1 MGAMAGRYAGSVQA
15 IRYVVHDPDL
25 LRLEAAEALSWV
37 ADWAYLVALGIYAFR
52 AGGSLDVGLAGLIR
66 MLPSAIVAPFAALL
80 GDRYPRRR
88 VLLIVQLAWSAALAG
103 SALTFMVDGPGGLIY
118 GLAAVTGI
126 ASTISRPTQAA
137 ILPWLAKT
145 SEELVAGNV
154 ASSLIESL
162 GTLVG
167 PLLGGVLTAIG
178 DPGVV
183 FAASAGVSLVAA
195 AAIARMHVEGEAMR
209 SGRRQRTG
217 LVHEALGGF
226 GVVSRDPDTRLIVGL
241 CVAQTLVRGALNVL
255 IVVSALTLLKMG
267 ESGVGLLTAAIGAG
281 GLVGSVVALNLVG
294 RRLAG
299 PFALALVLWGLPIAA
314 IAVWPRPLMAL
325 IFLAVLG
332 AGNSLF
338 DVTTY
343 TLFQRIVP
351 DAVLMRVLG
360 AMFGLA
366 MAAVGL
372 GSILLPPL
380 IDAVGTRPA
389 LAITGAL
396 LPVIVV
402 VLLRRILRLDRTATA
417 PKREL
422 SLLRNVPIFNPLSV
436 AAMEHLAASM
446 VPRSVPAGTLIIRE
460 GEEGNEVFVI
470 AEGEFEVSREG
481 HPVATL
487 GPDGVFGEIALLRGT
502 ERSATVTAVVE
513 SEVYAIESP
522 EFLAAVTGHSLSHA
536 SAAQLMDVR
545 LAELEERSR

>member
-1 MGAMAGRYAGSVQA
+1 MT
-15 IRYVVHDPDL
+15 
-25 LRLEAAEALSWV
+25 
-37 ADWAYLVALGIYAFR
+37 
-52 AGGSLDVGLAGLIR
+52 
-66 MLPSAIVAPFAALL
+66 FAA
-80 GDRYPRRR
+80 G
-88 VLLIVQLAWSAALAG
+88 
-103 SALTFMVDGPGGLIY
+103 GPGGLIY

-167 PLLGGVLTAIG
+167 PLLGGVLTAVG

-195 AAIARMHVEGEAMR
+195 VAIARMHVEGEDMR
-209 SGRRQRTG
+209 SGRRQQGG
-217 LVHEALGGF
+217 LVSEALGGF
-226 GVVSRDPDTRLIVGL
+226 GVLSRDTDARLIVVL

-255 IVVSALTLLKMG
+255 VVVSALTLLNMG

-281 GLVGSVVALNLVG
+281 GLVGSVVALSLVG

-314 IAVWPRPLMAL
+314 IAVWPRPGTAL
-325 IFLAVLG
+325 VFLAALG
-332 AGNSLF
+332 VGNSLF
-338 DVTTY
+338 DVTAF

-380 IDAVGTRPA
+380 IDALGSRAA
-389 LAITGAL
+389 LAITGGL
-396 LPVIVV
+396 LPILVV
-402 VLLRRILRLDRTATA
+402 ALFPRILRLDRSAIA

-422 SLLRNVPIFNPLSV
+422 SLLRNVPIFAPLSM
-436 AAMEHLAASM
+436 AATEHLAGSM
-446 VPRSVPAGTLIIRE
+446 VPLAVPAGTPVIKE
-460 GEEGNEVFVI
+460 GEEGTRFYVI
-470 AEGEFEVSREG
+470 AAGKFEVSRDG

-487 GPDGVFGEIALLRGT
+487 GPSGFFGEIALLRGT
-502 ERSATVTAVVE
+502 ERTATVTALTE

-522 EFLAAVTGHSLSHA
+522 EFIAAVTGHAMSHT
-536 SAAQLMDVR
+536 SAGRLIEAR
-545 LAELEERSR
+545 LAELGRPRTPASGPPSG